1 MATAKKKSTTKKAAA
16 KPKARPAKLQ
26 KATTLAKA
34 DLAKLKLD
42 DLWVLR
48 ASDAR
53 VRARFCGCR
62 TICIV

>member
-1 MATAKKKSTTKKAAA
+1 MATAKKKAAEA
-16 KPKARPAKLQ
+16 NVAPAKLQ
-26 KATTLAKA
+26 KATTVPKA
-34 DLAKLKLD
+34 EMAKLKLD